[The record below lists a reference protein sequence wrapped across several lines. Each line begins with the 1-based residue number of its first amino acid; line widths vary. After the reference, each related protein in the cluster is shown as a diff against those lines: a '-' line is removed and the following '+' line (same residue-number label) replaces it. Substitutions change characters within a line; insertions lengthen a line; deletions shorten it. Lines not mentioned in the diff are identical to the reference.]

1 MQLPLSY
8 EDKIR
13 ILLPRLDEPTKRLYL
28 ALEAR
33 SLGRGGISKL
43 SKLSG
48 VARSTIH
55 IGIQELKNG
64 SMTSDGG
71 KMGRIRKSG
80 GGRKKLENHHKDLPE
95 IVEQLVSPHSRGDP
109 MNPLIWTSKSL
120 RKLEKELKDKGFS
133 VSYHTIGDILKQQ
146 GYSLQANRKIK
157 EGGDHPDGDAQFE
170 FINRKT
176 IEYQQAGAPV
186 ISVDCKKKELM
197 GEYKNAGQE
206 WEVKGK
212 APAVNVDD
220 FIDKENG
227 QAIPYGIYDIT
238 GNEGL
243 VKVGISHDTAS
254 FAVSSIRNWWE
265 QMGKE
270 RYPQASKIF
279 INADGG
285 GSNGSKNRLW
295 KLELQKLANETGLEI
310 RVSHFPPGT
319 SKWNKIEHR
328 LFSFITMNWRA
339 KPLVCLQTV
348 VQLIASTTTSQGLK
362 VKATED
368 KKTYEKGIK
377 VSDEELKNISMLK
390 ENFHGEW
397 NYLITPKL

>member
-1 MQLPLSY
+1 MKPSLSY
-8 EDKIR
+8 EDKIG
-13 ILLPRLDEPTKRLYL
+13 ILVPRLDEPTKRLYL

-33 SLGRGGISKL
+33 SIGRGGISKL
-43 SKLSG
+43 SNLSG
-48 VARSTIH
+48 VSRSTIH
-55 IGIQELKNG
+55 IGIQELENG
-64 SMTSDGG
+64 SKTSDDL
-71 KMGRIRKSG
+71 KTGRIRKPG
-80 GGRKKLENHHKDLPE
+80 GGRKKLEDNHKDLSK
-95 IVEQLVSPHSRGDP
+95 ILEQLVSPHTRGDP

-133 VSYHTIGDILKQQ
+133 ISYHTIGDILKQQ

-157 EGGDHPDGDAQFE
+157 EGGDHPDRDAQFE
-170 FINRKT
+170 FINSKT
-176 IEYQQAGAPV
+176 VEYQQAGEPV
-186 ISVDCKKKELM
+186 ISVDCKKKELI
-197 GEYKNAGQE
+197 GEYKNGGQE
-206 WEVKGK
+206 WEAKGK
-212 APAVNVDD
+212 APAVNVYD

-227 QAIPYGIYDIT
+227 KAVPYGVYDIA

-243 VKVGISHDTAS
+243 VNVGISHDTAT

-270 RYPQASKIF
+270 RYPQAGKIF

-285 GSNGSKNRLW
+285 GSNGSRNRLW

-339 KPLVCLQTV
+339 KPLICVQTV
-348 VQLIASTTTSQGLK
+348 VNLIASTSTSKGLK

-368 KKTYEKGIK
+368 KKMYEKGIK
-377 VSDEELKNISMLK
+377 VSDEELKNISMQK
-390 ENFHGEW
+390 EDFHGEW
-397 NYLITPKL
+397 NYLITPNL

>member
-1 MQLPLSY
+1 
-8 EDKIR
+8 
-13 ILLPRLDEPTKRLYL
+13 
-28 ALEAR
+28 
-33 SLGRGGISKL
+33 
-43 SKLSG
+43 
-48 VARSTIH
+48 
-55 IGIQELKNG
+55 
-64 SMTSDGG
+64 
-71 KMGRIRKSG
+71 
-80 GGRKKLENHHKDLPE
+80 
-95 IVEQLVSPHSRGDP
+95 

-133 VSYHTIGDILKQQ
+133 ISYHTIGDILKQQ

-157 EGGDHPDGDAQFE
+157 EGGDHPDRDAQFE
-170 FINRKT
+170 FINSKT
-176 IEYQQAGAPV
+176 VEYQQAGEPV
-186 ISVDCKKKELM
+186 ISVDCKKKELI
-197 GEYKNAGQE
+197 GEYKNGGQE
-206 WEVKGK
+206 WEAKGK
-212 APAVNVDD
+212 APAVNVYD

-227 QAIPYGIYDIT
+227 KAVPYGVYDIA

-243 VKVGISHDTAS
+243 VNVGISHDTAT

-270 RYPQASKIF
+270 RYPQAGKIF

-285 GSNGSKNRLW
+285 GSNGSRNRLW

-339 KPLVCLQTV
+339 KPLICVQTV
-348 VQLIASTTTSQGLK
+348 VNLIASTSTSKGLK

-368 KKTYEKGIK
+368 KKMYEKGIK
-377 VSDEELKNISMLK
+377 VSDEELKNISMQK
-390 ENFHGEW
+390 EDFHGEW
-397 NYLITPKL
+397 NYLITPNL

>member
-1 MQLPLSY
+1 
-8 EDKIR
+8 
-13 ILLPRLDEPTKRLYL
+13 
-28 ALEAR
+28 LEAR
-33 SLGRGGISKL
+33 NIGRGGISKL
-43 SKLSG
+43 SNLSG
-48 VARSTIH
+48 VSRSTIH
-55 IGIQELKNG
+55 IGVRELENG
-64 SMTSDGG
+64 SKTSDL
-71 KMGRIRKSG
+71 KTGRIRKPG
-80 GGRKKLENHHKDLPE
+80 GGRKKLGDNQKGLTA
-95 IVEQLVSPHSRGDP
+95 ILEQLVSAHTRGDP

-120 RKLEKELKDKGFS
+120 RKLEKELKDRGFS
-133 VSYHTIGDILKQQ
+133 ISYHTIGDILKEQ
-146 GYSLQANRKIK
+146 GYSLQANRKTK
-157 EGGDHPDGDAQFE
+157 EGGDHADRDAQFE

-176 IEYQQAGAPV
+176 VEYQQAGEPV
-186 ISVDCKKKELM
+186 ISVDCKKKELI

-206 WEVKGK
+206 WEFKGK
-212 APAVNVDD
+212 APAVNVYD

-227 QAIPYGIYDIT
+227 KAVPYGVYDIA

-243 VKVGISHDTAS
+243 VNVGISHDTAS

-270 RYPQASKIF
+270 RYPQARQIF

-348 VQLIASTTTSQGLK
+348 VNLIASTTTSKGVK

-368 KKTYEKGIK
+368 KKMYEKGIK
-377 VSDEELKNISMLK
+377 VSDEELKNISLEK

-397 NYLITPKL
+397 NYIIKSNL